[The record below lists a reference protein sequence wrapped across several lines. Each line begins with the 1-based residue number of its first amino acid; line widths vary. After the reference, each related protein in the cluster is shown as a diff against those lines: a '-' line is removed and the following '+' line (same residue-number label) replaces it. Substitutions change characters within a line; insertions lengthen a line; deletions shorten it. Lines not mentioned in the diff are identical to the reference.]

1 MCLFC
6 SIYLVDK
13 IWGGGVGGGGGGG
26 VEKKHTSFVNF
37 IGTTVNAYSR
47 NKDTFV

>member
-1 MCLFC
+1 M
-6 SIYLVDK
+6 
-13 IWGGGVGGGGGGG
+13 GGVGGGGGGLG
-26 VEKKHTSFVNF
+26 VEEEHTSFVNF